1 MYIGVRIL
9 SRLMCFVFVLMVAAA
24 TAHARD
30 VTVFAAASLANAM
43 AAVAKSFSVQSVH
56 RMKVVLAGSS
66 TLARQIE
73 AGADADLFLS
83 ADEAWMSYLEERGL
97 IDPMSRQRLL
107 TNSLVLVV
115 PKARSKSLQITA
127 DDKWL
132 EELGKGRIAVGD
144 PEHVPV
150 GKYAMSALKALDVWA
165 RVQQRL
171 APSLHTRAAL
181 AWVERGEA
189 VAAIVYATDAR
200 ASRAVVVAGQFP
212 VTKSAGIAYPIGRL
226 VGKDDDAVEA
236 AYKFIVGVEARGI
249 FRQHGFGGG

>member
-1 MYIGVRIL
+1 ML
-9 SRLMCFVFVLMVAAA
+9 SRLMCFLFGLMVAAA
-24 TAHARD
+24 TAQARD
-30 VTVFAAASLANAM
+30 VNVFAAASLANAL
-43 AAVAKSFSVQSVH
+43 AAVAKAFSAQSVH
-56 RMKVVLAGSS
+56 HMKVILAGSS

-97 IDPMSRQRLL
+97 IDPLSRRRLL

-115 PKARSKSLQITA
+115 PIARSKSLQITA
-127 DDKWL
+127 NRKWL

-150 GKYAMSALKALDVWA
+150 GKYAMSALKALEVWA
-165 RVQQRL
+165 SVQQRL
-171 APSLHTRAAL
+171 ATSLHTRAAL

-189 VAAIVYATDAR
+189 AAAIVYATDAR

-212 VTKSAGIAYPIGRL
+212 DSASAGIAYPIGRL
-226 VGKDDDAVEA
+226 VGKNNDAVEA
-236 AYKFIVGVEARGI
+236 AYKFILGVEARGI